1 MTSIFFSVAN
11 LPKVMEWGPQ
21 MTPTSSGDNVLLTYE
36 RAIYTLSFKE
46 ASYEWKKK
54 GNKLSISREM
64 HVQFLVPASLP
75 IILDE
80 KEEIEES

>member
-1 MTSIFFSVAN
+1 
-11 LPKVMEWGPQ
+11 

-36 RAIYTLSFKE
+36 RRIYTLSIKE
-46 ASYEWKKK
+46 SSYKWKKK
-54 GNKLSISREM
+54 EKELSISRYK

-80 KEEIEES
+80 KEEIEEL